1 VRLRRDR
8 AGAVGSEVGAR
19 GGYPFRRVDRDT
31 LAISTLAVL
40 FASALGL
47 SSVALPLRAL
57 DAGHGAGVIGLLVA
71 LSALVQIV
79 TRSRLGVVMRRVSDS
94 WLLGFG
100 PVALAGTF
108 VVVLVSPSVAAL
120 AVGWVLLA
128 LGRACFWTAG
138 QTHSVR
144 GKRSSLKS
152 LATLNFFGS
161 LGALTGPL
169 LAGLLAE
176 SGIETALVTGAALS
190 VAAIL
195 PALALERFPPFA
207 RAQAHGN
214 GAMWRRPGVDAGCWS
229 GATAG
234 AWRGLMDGYVP
245 VVLAEARHSSTT
257 IGALVSVANATS
269 VVGTVIIG
277 RLRTSWT
284 APTYVISVL
293 AAGLGLAVLG
303 YVSGSVPI
311 AALALGLSG
320 LGAGVIQTLGP
331 NLAATSVK
339 EQERGDAMAAYGT
352 VRTSAMFLAP
362 LAVAGGIVV
371 VPISLAL
378 LIVGASLALPSFA
391 VRSLKRV
398 PTAAPAAS

>member
-1 VRLRRDR
+1 M
-8 AGAVGSEVGAR
+8 
-19 GGYPFRRVDRDT
+19 
-31 LAISTLAVL
+31 STLAVL

-57 DAGHGAGVIGLLVA
+57 DAGRGAGVIGLLVA

-94 WLLGFG
+94 WLLGLA

-108 VVVLVSPSVAAL
+108 VVVLASPSVAAL

-128 LGRACFWTAG
+128 LARACFWTAG

-144 GKRSSLKS
+144 GRRSSLRG

-161 LGALTGPL
+161 LGALVGPL
-169 LAGLLAE
+169 LAGVLAE
-176 SGIETALVTGAALS
+176 SGIETALVTGIALS
-190 VAAIL
+190 AAGVI
-195 PALALERFPPFA
+195 PALVLERFPPFA
-207 RAQAHGN
+207 RSQGHGK
-214 GAMWRRPGVDAGCWS
+214 GAMWRRPGVDAACWS
-229 GATAG
+229 GTTAG

-245 VVLAEARHSSTT
+245 VVLEAARHSSTM

-277 RLRTSWT
+277 KLRSGWT
-284 APTYVISVL
+284 APTYVVSVL
-293 AAGLGLAVLG
+293 AAGIGLSVLG

-331 NLAATSVK
+331 NLAATSVG
-339 EQERGDAMAAYGT
+339 EQEKGDAIAAYGT

-371 VPISLAL
+371 LPLSLAL
-378 LIVGASLALPSFA
+378 LIVGAGLALPSFA
-391 VRSLKRV
+391 VRSLKRM
-398 PTAAPAAS
+398 PTAEPVAP

>member
-1 VRLRRDR
+1 MRLRRNR
-8 AGAVGSEVGAR
+8 ASAGGSDVEGR
-19 GGYPFRRVDRDT
+19 GERPSRRVDRDS
-31 LAISTLAVL
+31 LAISVLAVL
-40 FASALGL
+40 FASALGV

-71 LSALVQIV
+71 LSALVQIA
-79 TRSRLGVVMRRVSDS
+79 TRSRLGAVMRRVSDS

-100 PVALAGTF
+100 PVALAATF
-108 VVVLVSPSVAAL
+108 AVVLVSSSVAAL

-144 GKRSSLKS
+144 GEGNSLKA
-152 LATLNFFGS
+152 LARLNFFGS

-169 LAGLLAE
+169 LAGVLAE
-176 SGIETALVTGAALS
+176 SGIETALVTGIALS
-190 VAAIL
+190 AVGVL

-207 RAQAHGN
+207 RARTRGN
-214 GAMWRRPGVDAGCWS
+214 GAMWRRPGVDAACWS

-234 AWRGLMDGYVP
+234 SWRGLMDAYVP
-245 VVLAEARHSSTT
+245 VVLEAARHSSTT
-257 IGALVSVANATS
+257 IGALVSVANAAS

-277 RLRTSWT
+277 KLRAGWT
-284 APTYVISVL
+284 APTYVVSVL
-293 AAGLGLAVLG
+293 AAGLGLAVVG

-331 NLAATSVK
+331 NLAATSVG
-339 EQERGDAMAAYGT
+339 EQEKGDAMATYGT
-352 VRTSAMFLAP
+352 ARTSAMFLAP
-362 LAVAGGIVV
+362 LAVAGGILVAPV
-371 VPISLAL
+371 SLAL
-378 LIVGASLALPSFA
+378 LVVGVGLALPSFA
-391 VRSLKRV
+391 ARSLKRL
-398 PTAAPAAS
+398 PTPAPVSP

>member
-1 VRLRRDR
+1 LPEGGRSPAGKPSSRLNRDK
-8 AGAVGSEVGAR
+8 
-19 GGYPFRRVDRDT
+19 

-57 DAGHGAGVIGLLVA
+57 GAGHGAGVIGLLVA

-79 TRSRLGVVMRRVSDS
+79 TRSRLGAVMRRVPDRV
-94 WLLGFG
+94 LLGVA
-100 PVALAGTF
+100 PMALAVTF
-108 VVVLVSPSVAAL
+108 VVVLVSASIPAL

-128 LGRACFWTAG
+128 LARACFWTAG

-144 GKRSSLKS
+144 GTASSLRG

-176 SGIETALVTGAALS
+176 SGIETALVAGAALS
-190 VAAIL
+190 AVGIL

-207 RAQAHGN
+207 RSQAHGK
-214 GAMWRRPGVDAGCWS
+214 GAMWRRPGVDAACWS
-229 GATAG
+229 GMTAG

-245 VVLAEARHSSTT
+245 VVLDAARHSSTT

-269 VVGTVIIG
+269 VVGTVLIG
-277 RLRTSWT
+277 KLRSTWT
-284 APTYVISVL
+284 VPTYVASML
-293 AAGLGLAVLG
+293 SAALGLAVLG
-303 YVSGSVPI
+303 LLAGSGPL
-311 AALALGLSG
+311 AGLALGLSG
-320 LGAGVIQTLGP
+320 LGAGVLQTLGP
-331 NLAATSVK
+331 NLAATAVG
-339 EQERGDAMAAYGT
+339 EQEKGDAIATYGT

-362 LAVAGGIVV
+362 LAVAGGIAL
-371 VPISLAL
+371 VPISVALAV
-378 LIVGASLALPSFA
+378 VGTGLALPVFA
-391 VRSLKRV
+391 VRSLRRV
-398 PTAAPAAS
+398 PAAAPASP